1 MATAQNRSTEPTPY
15 LCLKSRWLL
24 AVWNEWTLFGGLVLA
39 IVLLNGCS
47 ASSSSKSSSSLLNTS
62 LSIASNTDLQNVQSV
77 FLDDLKIVV
86 ASDLTAEAAY
96 LNSTLN
102 DTITTAYK
110 AIAAID
116 LRPILQQL
124 ADSINDTVTSSLA
137 SQNSEL
143 ESLKSTLNSQAV
155 YVGTS
160 VSLDKMNINYTWIG
174 SYLANEI
181 QNRTITNAYEKHF
194 RNLPDYF
201 AFFDSLTTETLQNVS
216 AAFDLVDLSGP
227 EIYNYSVSNAS
238 ALHLTYLSST
248 TSKKSK
254 AVYVL
259 VALMVVFVVAQ
270 MLLDWLRFAHEQ
282 KQATCFP
289 LEATEKTDFLE
300 YTFRAVDFE
309 AFKLAEVLAAFF
321 GDSTR
326 LNFLA
331 SFWLGVRS
339 NAKNLGKYIVFSLIL
354 YSCWT
359 QNTSSSVDVSLSGNT
374 RLHNTSH
381 TLKTDFGF
389 GSESL
394 LADIREIYDDFGAH
408 VRQFL
413 DDEGLA
419 PFVSYDRPNS
429 SFLADFSWPDEMA
442 TELTVAVNST
452 VSQAKLHLVQPAASP
467 NARPLLYYAFALCVG
482 ATFTMVAISVYTLR

>member
-24 AVWNEWTLFGGLVLA
+24 AVWNEWTLFAGLVLA
-39 IVLLNGCS
+39 IVLLDGNS
-47 ASSSSKSSSSLLNTS
+47 AWSSSSSSSSSLNTS
-62 LSIASNTDLQNVQSV
+62 VSISSNTDVQNVQLA
-77 FLDDLKIVV
+77 FLDDLETVV
-86 ASDLTAEAAY
+86 ANDLTAEAAY

-102 DTITTAYK
+102 DTITTAYT
-110 AIAAID
+110 AVAAID
-116 LRPILQQL
+116 LRTVLQQL
-124 ADSINDTVTSSLA
+124 ADSINRTVSSSLA
-137 SQNSEL
+137 SQNNEL
-143 ESLKSTLNSQAV
+143 ESLKSLLDSQAV

-160 VSLDKMNINYTWIG
+160 VSLDNMNINYTWIG
-174 SYLANEI
+174 SYLESEI
-181 QNRTITNAYEKHF
+181 RNRTITNAYEKYF
-194 RNLPDYF
+194 ENLPEYF
-201 AFFDSLTTETLQNVS
+201 AFFDSLTNETLQNVS

-227 EIYNYSVSNAS
+227 ELYNYSNSSGS
-238 ALHLTYLSST
+238 ALHLAYSST
-248 TSKKSK
+248 TASKTSK

-259 VALMVVFVVAQ
+259 VALMAVFVVAQ

-289 LEATEKTDFLE
+289 LEASEKTDFLE
-300 YTFRAVDFE
+300 YSFRVVDFE
-309 AFKLAEVLAAFF
+309 AFRLAETLALFF
-321 GDSTR
+321 GDTIR

-339 NAKNLGKYIVFSLIL
+339 NAKNLIKYIVFSLLL

-359 QNTSSSVDVSLSGNT
+359 QKTSSSVDVSLTGST

-394 LADIREIYDDFGAH
+394 LDGIREIYDDFEAQ

-413 DDEGLA
+413 DNEGLA
-419 PFVSYDRPNS
+419 PFVAYAGPNS
-429 SFLADFSWPDEMA
+429 SFLADYSWPDEMA
-442 TELTVAVNST
+442 TDLTVAVNST
-452 VSQAKLHLVQPAASP
+452 VSQGKLHLSQSNASP
-467 NARPLLYYAFALCVG
+467 GVCPLLYYAFALCVG
-482 ATFTMVAISVYTLR
+482 ATLTMVAISVYTLR

>member
-15 LCLKSRWLL
+15 LCLKLRWLL

-47 ASSSSKSSSSLLNTS
+47 ASSSSKSSSSSLNTS

-77 FLDDLKIVV
+77 FLDDLKTVV

-102 DTITTAYK
+102 DTITTAYT

-124 ADSINDTVTSSLA
+124 ADSVNDTVTSSLA

-160 VSLDKMNINYTWIG
+160 K
-174 SYLANEI
+174 YL
-181 QNRTITNAYEKHF
+181 

-227 EIYNYSVSNAS
+227 EIYNYSVSNGS
-238 ALHLTYLSST
+238 ALHLAYLSST
-248 TSKKSK
+248 TSRKSK

-394 LADIREIYDDFGAH
+394 LADIREIYDDFGAQ

-452 VSQAKLHLVQPAASP
+452 VSQAKLHLVQSAASP